1 MKATA
6 PIIGLFLLLGCASEP
21 PTPLSPPSHTL
32 EPADFSGQW
41 CRANAPLLR
50 VFGNAPYFPGD
61 KGAIRDLREAV
72 REFGERS

>member
-1 MKATA
+1 
-6 PIIGLFLLLGCASEP
+6 
-21 PTPLSPPSHTL
+21 L